1 MSLRNQKK
9 YIKYG
14 WIFVTILLVLMLPI
28 QAKSIPQR
36 DLDSHGL
43 TQKIVADSSDFSQS
57 SELER
62 INRRVSRDLLRDKA
76 KILSVRLFSIN
87 PSSIGDGTSEFF
99 SGSGSGILISSET
112 ITYPADSVDSIE
124 SYNPEQSVTE
134 PRAQDNHEDSYVD
147 RERYTDTNPYPQNK
161 TIYFIL
167 TNEHVLKWQDDD
179 DKLYAVTHDGL
190 IHPIHQHPIEFKIRG
205 KPIDLK
211 LLWFESAYHYSTFNP
226 NRFESKVTDGE
237 RLYVLGYACDLSS
250 LEQHCRSHESF
261 LVGEGYR
268 FPRPLKD
275 GYQIGY
281 NLDVVPGMSG
291 GVVLNSVGRLVGIN
305 GRTKA
310 GLNNDI
316 YKTMEEPRELNRIE
330 ILEKHGGLSLA
341 IPIEYYQR
349 EVDNQDLLKDFEL
362 SENLINRKVYV
373 FPHSSTENQIDSHR
387 NIEDSEADQQHYQS
401 IFLLLILL
409 VIAVLVLYLL
419 CTLLLVLYNLS
430 CKLLS
435 KVFNF
440 FNKNH

>member
-1 MSLRNQKK
+1 MGLRNQKK

-43 TQKIVADSSDFSQS
+43 TPKIVADSSDFSQP

-62 INRRVSRDLLRDKA
+62 INRRVSPDLLRDKA

-87 PSSIGDGTSEFF
+87 PSSIGDGTSGFF

-112 ITYPADSVDSIE
+112 INYHADSVDSIE
-124 SYNPEQSVTE
+124 SYNPEQGVTE
-134 PRAQDNHEDSYVD
+134 PIAQDNHEDSYVD
-147 RERYTDTNPYPQNK
+147 REGYTDTNPYPQNK

-167 TNEHVLKWQDDD
+167 TNEHVLKWQDND

-190 IHPIHQHPIEFKIRG
+190 IHPIHQHPIEFKIRS

-211 LLWFESAYHYSTFNP
+211 LFWFESAYNYSTFNP
-226 NRFESKVTDGE
+226 NSFEPEVTDGE
-237 RLYVLGYACDLSS
+237 ALYVIGYACDLSS
-250 LEQHCRSHESF
+250 VEQLCRSHESF

-281 NLDVVPGMSG
+281 NLDAVPGMSG

-305 GRTKA
+305 GRGKGVLT
-310 GLNNDI
+310 DEI
-316 YKTMEEPRELNRIE
+316 YKTMEEPREINRTE
-330 ILEKHGGLSLA
+330 ILAKHGGLSLA

-349 EVDNQDLLKDFEL
+349 QVDNQDLLKDVQI
-362 SENLINRKVYV
+362 SANPINREVYV
-373 FPHSSTENQIDSHR
+373 FPQSSTENPINTSINRQNSRLDR
-387 NIEDSEADQQHYQS
+387 KQDFRYNILSKLRTAS
-401 IFLLLILL
+401 PTILFIFSLL
-409 VIAVLVLYLL
+409 VIVVISLFLAYKSFVG
-419 CTLLLVLYNLS
+419 
-430 CKLLS
+430 K
-435 KVFNF
+435 K
-440 FNKNH
+440 